1 LTEIPPAFDRRHKK
15 ADQSRSCPEISK
27 RIFRRENIVAGERKM
42 LNAKEALMEA
52 HRNNIRRYNN
62 LLRTHLTDVERSY
75 VQSRLS
81 EEKSALQSVFEQNM
95 RMSGIVTQ
103 AAK

>member
-1 LTEIPPAFDRRHKK
+1 
-15 ADQSRSCPEISK
+15 
-27 RIFRRENIVAGERKM
+27 
-42 LNAKEALMEA
+42 MEA
-52 HRNNIRRYNN
+52 HRNNIRRYNR

-81 EEKSALQSVFEQNM
+81 EEKSALQSVFEQNT

>member
-1 LTEIPPAFDRRHKK
+1 MP
-15 ADQSRSCPEISK
+15 
-27 RIFRRENIVAGERKM
+27 
-42 LNAKEALMEA
+42 NAKEALMEA
-52 HRNNIRRYNN
+52 HRNNIRRYNR

-95 RMSGIVTQ
+95 RMSGIFTQ